1 MRSPRPLESILVT
14 SHTPGASVELRSVSK
29 SYASETAP
37 SVVNL
42 SLQVAPGEI
51 CTFVGPSGCGKTT
64 TLRMVNRLVEPT
76 SGQVLVDGQDIATG
90 DPTVLRR
97 RIGYVIQ
104 QTGLFPHQT
113 IAENVA
119 TVPHLLGW
127 DKRRVASRVDELL
140 QLVGLDPDH
149 VRRRYPSQLSGGER
163 QRVGVARAVA
173 AEPPLMLMDEPFGAV
188 DPIVRERLQDEFL
201 ALHAKLGMTV
211 LFVTHDVDEA
221 LKMGN
226 RVAVMQQGGHLA
238 QFATPAEILSAPAND
253 FVAQFVGADR
263 ALKHLA
269 LLTVRAADIEPPDG
283 ASYEGLPRLTRDTN
297 LRDALSALLTANA
310 PCGVVVDSDG
320 RTLGTLSLAALQA
333 ALDRS
338 TADSV
343 RAARAAQ

>member
-1 MRSPRPLESILVT
+1 MSSRI
-14 SHTPGASVELRSVSK
+14 PGASVELVRVSK
-29 SYASETAP
+29 SYARESGP
-37 SVVNL
+37 SVVEL
-42 SLQVAPGEI
+42 SLRVEPGEI

-76 SGQVLVDGQDIATG
+76 SGQVLVNGQDISKL

-97 RIGYVIQ
+97 GIGYVIQ

-127 DKRRVASRVDELL
+127 ESKRIATRVDELL
-140 QLVGLDPDH
+140 DLVGLDPSH
-149 VRRRYPSQLSGGER
+149 VRRRYPNQLSGGER
-163 QRVGVARAVA
+163 QRVGVARAIA

-221 LKMGN
+221 LKMGD
-226 RVAVMQQGGHLA
+226 RVAVMERGGHLA
-238 QFATPAEILSAPAND
+238 QFATPAEILSSPANA
-253 FVAQFVGADR
+253 FVGQFVGDDR

-269 LLTVRAADIEPPDG
+269 LLTLADADIEPPDG
-283 ASYEGLPRLTRDTN
+283 ASHDGLPRLSQDTN
-297 LRDALSALLTANA
+297 LRDALSALLGANA
-310 PCGVVVDSDG
+310 PCAVVLDSTG
-320 RTLGTLSLAALQA
+320 NTLGTVSLAAIQA
-333 ALDRS
+333 ALGRS
-338 TADSV
+338 VAHSET
-343 RAARAAQ
+343 RA